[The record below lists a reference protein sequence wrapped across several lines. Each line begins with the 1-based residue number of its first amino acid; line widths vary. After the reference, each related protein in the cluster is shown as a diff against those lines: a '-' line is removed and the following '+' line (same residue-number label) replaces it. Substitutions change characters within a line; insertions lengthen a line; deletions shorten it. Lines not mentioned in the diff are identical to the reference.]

1 MAGRGEGELDPAE
14 LEPVAVVQGLQAGP
28 GFRAE
33 AGAHDLEGAGGGEH
47 MGAAGPGMIA
57 MAMGH
62 HRALDRGGGI
72 DGEAAGLADQP
83 ARRRLQPVL
92 CLRHCA

>member
-14 LEPVAVVQGLQAGP
+14 LEPVAIVQGLQAGP
-28 GFRAE
+28 GLRAE
-33 AGAHDLEGAGGGEH
+33 AGAHDLEGARGGEH
-47 MGAAGPGMIA
+47 MGAARPGMIA

-62 HRALDRGGGI
+62 HRAVDRRGRI

-83 ARRRLQPVL
+83 ARRRLQPILYL
-92 CLRHCA
+92 CHGV